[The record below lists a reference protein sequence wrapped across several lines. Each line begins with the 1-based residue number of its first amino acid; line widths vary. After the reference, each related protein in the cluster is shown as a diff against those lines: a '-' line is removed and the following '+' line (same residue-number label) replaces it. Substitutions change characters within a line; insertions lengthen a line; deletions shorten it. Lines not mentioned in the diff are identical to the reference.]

1 MRKFICVFFLHLFFT
16 TAFSQSTDGINQ
28 VVEIEAKAAEH
39 KRLTQQA
46 ETLKPRIANLEA
58 EKQAKLQQ
66 LEAELAAMKKQRDT
80 EISEMKMGYF
90 CSQCNVMKSD
100 MEKKGENFEEH
111 LRRVNG
117 RPIPAGDAAIA
128 AKRQAWTEKIA
139 LKTVQINQ
147 FKERDYNG
155 LNALKAEM
163 EKLKARLEKICSEIY
178 TLSQT
183 YEQRVTGEGKKLQ
196 QGWIDPAMR
205 AAAQE
210 HIAQDKVFIAQ
221 GKITALEKEFRE
233 KSEELR
239 QQIKQQAETRKEVL
253 KGEILANNELILT
266 LNTDLQTQTNELQTQ
281 LNPKLAQRDALNADL
296 RMATTDS
303 LKRSITAQLG
313 TVTAEITQLQQ
324 RIKSMETQFNT
335 KIRDLEAQTKKKND
349 EITSITLGLSKKQE
363 DAVAALKKQYDAS
376 INNLRLQKKNFEAA
390 VPPAHTNFLTA
401 ATEARKK
408 LTEYVAL
415 IEKENL
421 RMYTAAQSVKCSV
434 KTEAQLKVSANFNT
448 EATCMEG
455 LRNRDRSYPATSMDC
470 ASKSNAYMSVYKSF
484 LSTLMPEEKGYIK
497 ANTGTYWSNSVL

>member
-183 YEQRVTGEGKKLQ
+183 YEQRVTGE
-196 QGWIDPAMR
+196 
-205 AAAQE
+205 
-210 HIAQDKVFIAQ
+210 
-221 GKITALEKEFRE
+221 
-233 KSEELR
+233 
-239 QQIKQQAETRKEVL
+239 
-253 KGEILANNELILT
+253 
-266 LNTDLQTQTNELQTQ
+266 
-281 LNPKLAQRDALNADL
+281 
-296 RMATTDS
+296 
-303 LKRSITAQLG
+303 
-313 TVTAEITQLQQ
+313 
-324 RIKSMETQFNT
+324 
-335 KIRDLEAQTKKKND
+335 
-349 EITSITLGLSKKQE
+349 
-363 DAVAALKKQYDAS
+363 
-376 INNLRLQKKNFEAA
+376 
-390 VPPAHTNFLTA
+390 
-401 ATEARKK
+401 
-408 LTEYVAL
+408 
-415 IEKENL
+415 
-421 RMYTAAQSVKCSV
+421 
-434 KTEAQLKVSANFNT
+434 
-448 EATCMEG
+448 
-455 LRNRDRSYPATSMDC
+455 
-470 ASKSNAYMSVYKSF
+470 
-484 LSTLMPEEKGYIK
+484 
-497 ANTGTYWSNSVL
+497 